1 MKYYSEKTNKLYE
14 SADALEAAEKELA
27 DKEVEKAK
35 LSEAKKARA
44 KEVEDAY
51 EKVVEARKK
60 ARDLIKAA
68 DDEYNSKKNKF
79 IADYGSYHMTYSA
92 KDGKNSITVDD
103 LIDSFFGS
111 LNDFP
116 FIW

>member
-14 SADALEAAEKELA
+14 SAGALEVAEKELA
-27 DKEVEKAK
+27 DKEAEKAK
-35 LSEAKKARA
+35 LSETKKIRA

-51 EKVVEARKK
+51 KEVVEARKK
-60 ARDLIKAA
+60 ARDIIREA
-68 DDEYNSKKNKF
+68 DDKYNELKNKF
-79 IADYGSYHMTYSA
+79 VEDFGSYHMTYSA
-92 KDGKNSITVDD
+92 KDGKSSITVDD